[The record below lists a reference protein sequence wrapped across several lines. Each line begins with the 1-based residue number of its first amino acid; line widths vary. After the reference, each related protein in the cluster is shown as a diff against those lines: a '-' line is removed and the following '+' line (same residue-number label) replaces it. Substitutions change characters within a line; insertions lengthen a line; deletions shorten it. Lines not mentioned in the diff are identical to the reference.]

1 MNLDFSVIGTTI
13 IGFVIVVWV
22 LRKYAWGPILEMLDA
37 RREKISSDFAEAD
50 QARGEAE
57 RIRGDLEVQMTEI
70 KVIERT
76 RIQEAAQKGEQ
87 LAERIK
93 TEAQEKAQSSLAKAQ
108 HDIEV
113 ETQKAQMSLRDQVV
127 DLALRSSEMLV
138 KKSST
143 TPRTAS

>member
-57 RIRGDLEVQMTEI
+57 RIRGT
-70 KVIERT
+70 
-76 RIQEAAQKGEQ
+76 
-87 LAERIK
+87 
-93 TEAQEKAQSSLAKAQ
+93 S
-108 HDIEV
+108 
-113 ETQKAQMSLRDQVV
+113 
-127 DLALRSSEMLV
+127 RS
-138 KKSST
+138 
-143 TPRTAS
+143 R